1 MPQSAKIRPET
12 ILRRRR
18 AGFRVYENGHRAA
31 QMYRQAAKAYRER
44 GGFSDA
50 YRATLCDESALRCDS
65 LENSGGV

>member
-1 MPQSAKIRPET
+1 MIQE
-12 ILRRRR
+12 R
-18 AGFRVYENGHRAA
+18 ARALSSGFRVYENGHRAA

-50 YRATLCDESALRCDS
+50 YRAAQCDDAALRCDS